1 MTTRYLS
8 LGTIALLCCGFFST
22 ITAAPIHEAAK
33 IGDAETVF
41 RLIDQHPTM
50 LELMDEGGAT
60 ALYYAAWNGHT
71 ETVQGLLERGADART
86 ATPNGLTPL
95 HWAALEG
102 HLEICSLLLDAG
114 ADVNARST
122 VQGNTPLHEVWGGGH
137 AEVAALLIERGADV
151 DATEKWYGMSI
162 LHYALAHE
170 KPELVQTLLLHGADP
185 YLEDKHGRNAY
196 QTPTGPESANALKML
211 TPVNSGQ

>member
-1 MTTRYLS
+1 MTMRYLS
-8 LGTIALLCCGFFST
+8 LGTIALLCCGFVSAAH
-22 ITAAPIHEAAK
+22 AAPIHEAAK
-33 IGDAETVF
+33 TGDTETVL
-41 RLIDQHPTM
+41 RLVDQHPTM

-71 ETVQGLLERGADART
+71 ATVQSLLGRGADANT

-137 AEVAALLIERGADV
+137 AQVAALLIERGADV

-170 KPELVQTLLLHGADP
+170 KPELVRTLLAHGADP

-196 QTPTGPESANALKML
+196 QTATGPESAGVLKL
-211 TPVNSGQ
+211 WTRLQEDQ